1 VDKCF
6 LWDSSTETIFSSFQG
21 SELYSLVQQVDK
33 KSFMSDFPPLFS
45 SVFQDVDIEK
55 EAVFIG
61 VGPGS
66 FTGIKSGISFIG
78 GWLFAKGKQ
87 VVNTVSSTDILSC
100 YIPAV
105 SGLLLVVVPF
115 NRKEWFVSIYRFE
128 KDEYVT
134 LEKDIHLKTVD
145 DFEQLR
151 QTVAGEEL
159 SVSAPDSIKSEQFL
173 QDADLSVC
181 TVVLMSGVP
190 FRSPSEKSVIEQI
203 NIETSP
209 LFLNYVL
216 QPAGLSNSTDFY
228 IQTIKEERTMTDQM
242 DTNKRIEELRQ
253 EHKSLHENVD
263 KLKKNPFMTPHDK
276 RDLQIWQKKKLK
288 LKDEIAKL
296 EQQEQ

>member
-1 VDKCF
+1 MDNCF

-33 KSFMSDFPPLFS
+33 KSFMSDFPPLFL
-45 SVFQDVDIEK
+45 SVFKDVDIKK
-55 EAVFIG
+55 EPIFIG

-66 FTGIKSGISFIG
+66 FTGIKSGVSFIG

-87 VVNTVSSTDILSC
+87 MVNTVSSTDILSC

-105 SGLLLVVVPF
+105 SGLLLLVIPF
-115 NRKEWFVSIYRFE
+115 NRKEWFTSIYRFE
-128 KDEYVT
+128 NDEYVT
-134 LEKDIHLKTVD
+134 LEKDIHLKTDD
-145 DFEQLR
+145 DFEQFR
-151 QTVAGEEL
+151 QKVAGEEL
-159 SVSAPDSIKSEQFL
+159 SVSSPDSIKSEQFL
-173 QDADLSVC
+173 QDADISVC

-190 FRSPSEKSVIEQI
+190 FRSPSKKSLIKQI

-216 QPAGLSNSTDFY
+216 QPAGLSDNTDFY

-242 DTNKRIEELRQ
+242 DTKKRIEKLKE
-253 EHKSLHENVD
+253 EHKSLHDDVD
-263 KLKKNPFMTPHDK
+263 KLKKNAFMTPHDK
-276 RDLQIWQKKKLK
+276 RELKMWQKKKLK

-296 EQQEQ
+296 EQQ